1 MKTKDDIVCDDWMEK
16 AETRVLVSD
25 IIDSSPLRSREI
37 TVLKMRFW
45 QDMTLK
51 CIGAHLNVS
60 GERIRYILCRV
71 MIKLRRTLIAK
82 SMDKV
87 RAPSAHPDYS
97 DLLKLFIARHRET
110 RHRETRHRETRH
122 RETRHRETRHHGTTA
137 PGGTTPGGY
146 LIIHFN

>member
-45 QDMTLK
+45 HDMTLK

-60 GERIRYILCRV
+60 GEMIRYILCRV

-82 SMDKV
+82 SIDNAHVPAK
-87 RAPSAHPDYS
+87 HPDYY
-97 DLLKLFIARHRET
+97 DLLKLFIT
-110 RHRETRHRETRH
+110 RHREARRRE
-122 RETRHRETRHHGTTA
+122 A
-137 PGGTTPGGY
+137 
-146 LIIHFN
+146 I